1 MDSASGLGLGPT
13 EDWAVDLLK
22 TATPTQSAVGRKQ
35 RVWMGLTYATD
46 RSVGMGGAPWFRRLV
61 VATVLLVL
69 GLGTAIAS
77 AALGHWPKWAVR
89 AYETLVTSPQATAP
103 GPVAKTPP
111 SRYRH
116 RAGGSHLPP
125 AAVAEFEP
133 DCLDDAPA
141 AVDAE
146 PAPVAV
152 VPQPTSVSRVAPVA
166 HRLVVTPRTSRR
178 ASAPTGMTVASA
190 REDAGPVLAAVR
202 ALRRDHDPVRAR
214 ALLDAYMSAHP
225 SGGLAE
231 EALAISI
238 EAAAAN
244 HDADANVLASR
255 YLRLYPTGPFHAIAQ
270 RTLGAT
276 VTAPR

>member
-1 MDSASGLGLGPT
+1 
-13 EDWAVDLLK
+13 
-22 TATPTQSAVGRKQ
+22 
-35 RVWMGLTYATD
+35 MGLTYATE
-46 RSVGMGGAPWFRRLV
+46 RSIGRAGAPWFRRLV
-61 VATVLLVL
+61 VAAVVLVL

-89 AYETLVTSPQATAP
+89 AYESLVTSPQASAP
-103 GPVAKTPP
+103 SALPKTPP

-116 RAGGSHLPP
+116 RAGGSRLPA

-133 DCLDDAPA
+133 DCLDDVPA
-141 AVDAE
+141 AEVETA
-146 PAPVAV
+146 PAPVAMAT
-152 VPQPTSVSRVAPVA
+152 VPQPTSVSRIAPVA
-166 HRLVVTPRTSRR
+166 HRQTTAQRTVRHGLAPGGVT
-178 ASAPTGMTVASA
+178 MASA

-202 ALRRDHDPVRAR
+202 ALRRDHDPARAR
-214 ALLDAYMSAHP
+214 ALLDVYLSAHP

-255 YLRLYPTGPFHAIAQ
+255 YLRLYPSGPFHAIAQ

-276 VTAPR
+276 GVAPR